1 MTARKKDA
9 STAPWEDAPTDSETN
24 VAVYDDFSQFSPSE
38 SVDEDVADDELVTP
52 EKETLID
59 QIASEFVGFWNVL
72 VSKTNWEKGKV
83 IHSWRMKLIEA
94 GTPRR
99 VYSDDAIAQRIGNV
113 TPQHVGRLRRVYE
126 RFGEREPLPNLY
138 WSHYQAALDWDDAD
152 AWLQQASD
160 EKISVAQMRFAR
172 WEKTGAKPKLKPKD
186 DDIVVAERDED
197 VNPYNDSDADLTGV
211 STPIGPGRSDMF
223 DSTVDD
229 EEEKKPKKKKDARS
243 RQESELGEFAGDVE
257 PWEGNAEPIR
267 TPEVLDAIGKLDEL
281 PVDLMEAL
289 ESLKLAIISHKLAGW
304 DDVKPI
310 QIAAY
315 LSEFKRL
322 LVSEEK

>member
-1 MTARKKDA
+1 MTARKIDA
-9 STAPWEDAPTDSETN
+9 SIAPWEDAPSDSETD
-24 VAVYDDFSQFSPSE
+24 VAVYDDFSQFNPPE
-38 SVDEDVADDELVTP
+38 SFDENGDDEPLSP
-52 EKETLID
+52 DKEPLID
-59 QIASEFVGFWNVL
+59 EIASEFVGFWNVL

-83 IHSWRMKLIEA
+83 IHSWRMKLVEA
-94 GTPRR
+94 GMPRR

-126 RFGEREPLPNLY
+126 RFGDAETLPNLY

-152 AWLQQASD
+152 DWLQKASD

-172 WEKTGAKPKLKPKD
+172 WEKTGAKLQLKPKD
-186 DDIVVAERDED
+186 EDIVVAEKDED
-197 VNPYNDSDADLTGV
+197 VNPYNDSDADLTGAI
-211 STPIGPGRSDMF
+211 PPLGPGRSEMF
-223 DSTVDD
+223 DSDAD
-229 EEEKKPKKKKDARS
+229 EEEKKPKKKKDARIQ
-243 RQESELGEFAGDVE
+243 QESELGEFAGDAE
-257 PWEGNAEPIR
+257 PWEGSVEPIR
-267 TPEVLDAIGKLDEL
+267 TPEVLDAIGKLDDL
-281 PVDLMEAL
+281 PDDLMEAL